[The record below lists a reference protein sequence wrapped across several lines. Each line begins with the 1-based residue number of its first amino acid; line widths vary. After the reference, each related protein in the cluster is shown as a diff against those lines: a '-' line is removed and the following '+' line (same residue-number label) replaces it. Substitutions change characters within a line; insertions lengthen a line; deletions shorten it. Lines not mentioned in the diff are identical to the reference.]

1 MSVPIVELLR
11 QLRPTTKPNVIDLLR
26 RAGHDVSAWSFKANG
41 VRVKTPGSNGAY
53 CYDWAFG
60 SEQEGI
66 VLCVWHRSLL
76 PMGDQLQYR
85 ANLRSLGD
93 RLSGIAINADRT
105 PSDRNRA
112 QKQAARAY
120 HFDSLVRV
128 AFNNLLPIWFI
139 INDGNQADRE
149 KLGEESSRVLKR
161 ALDSERWYVHEYDE
175 KSGDSVLVRSLKP
188 ILDTA
193 DQPHPDNGDRGPSDK
208 HQLAA
213 IKIRRGQPEF
223 RERLLAA
230 WERKCVV
237 TGCRVVGLLEAA
249 HITPHSEG
257 TNYRTSNGLLLRAD
271 IHTLYDL
278 ELISID
284 PFMRVHLTAELQF
297 SEYRQYG
304 GKQIDRL
311 PARSADTPSREAL
324 AKRHEAFLA
333 KTQNLGQTSSDH
345 T

>member
-1 MSVPIVELLR
+1 MTTLVPAADFLR
-11 QLRPTTKPNVIDLLR
+11 QLRPTTKTNVIDLLR
-26 RAGHDVSAWSFKANG
+26 QVGHDVSPWSFRANG
-41 VRVKTPGSNGAY
+41 VRVQTPASNGAY

-66 VLCVWHRSLL
+66 VLCVWHRSLI
-76 PMGDQLQYR
+76 PNGGQLHYR
-85 ANLRSLGD
+85 ASLRSLGD
-93 RLSGIAINADRT
+93 RLSSIATSADRT

-112 QKQAARAY
+112 RKQAARAY

-128 AFNNLLPIWFI
+128 AFDHLLPIWFI
-139 INDGNQADRE
+139 INDGNQANRE
-149 KLGEESSRVLKR
+149 KLGEESSHVSKR
-161 ALDSERWYVHEYDE
+161 ELDSVRWYVHEYDGR
-175 KSGDSVLVRSLKP
+175 SGEAVLVRGLMP
-188 ILDTA
+188 ILDIA
-193 DQPHPDNGDRGPSDK
+193 DKNPSDDEDRGPSDK

-213 IKIRRGQPEF
+213 IKVRRGQPEF
-223 RERLLAA
+223 REKLLAA

-249 HITPHSEG
+249 HITPHAEG
-257 TNYRTSNGLLLRAD
+257 TDYRTSNGLLLRTD

-278 ELISID
+278 ELMSID
-284 PFMRVHLTAELQF
+284 PFMRVHLADELQF

-333 KTQNLGQTSSDH
+333 KTRTPD
-345 T
+345 